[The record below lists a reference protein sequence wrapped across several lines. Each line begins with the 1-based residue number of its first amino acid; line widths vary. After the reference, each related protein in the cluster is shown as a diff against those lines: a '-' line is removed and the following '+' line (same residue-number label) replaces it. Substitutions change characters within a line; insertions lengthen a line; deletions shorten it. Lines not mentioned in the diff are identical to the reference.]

1 LTWLLVL
8 TRVYRRQHQLLRP
21 WRKML
26 SAGMWGR
33 LRRIHPW
40 WASSRQLQREGD
52 EQPES
57 AAESNGNMD
66 LLPTGAGMDKEV
78 TFLQKLRFKKMQYN
92 AIKPRYV
99 PALIVL

>member
-1 LTWLLVL
+1 VAEDVEC
-8 TRVYRRQHQLLRP
+8 RHVGSVEADPSVVGIVQAVAP
-21 WRKML
+21 
-26 SAGMWGR
+26 AGE
-33 LRRIHPW
+33 
-40 WASSRQLQREGD
+40 REGD